1 MKEHEKNMKNALVLV
16 FALFV
21 GLAAQAQKF
30 GYIDS
35 EYILEKMPEF
45 KKAEESMTK
54 LTEQWTK
61 DITSKTEEVAK
72 LRIKYQQEEI
82 LLTQDMRLERQKAVD
97 KAEQDLMALNNNIFG
112 LNGLLFQKK
121 KEILKPIFE
130 EIYKTSEKIAR
141 KHKLS
146 FIFDKASDLNM
157 FYADPKH
164 DYTDFML
171 EELGIK

>member
-82 LLTQDMRLERQKAVD
+82 LLTQEMRLERQKAVD

>member
-21 GLAAQAQKF
+21 SLAAQAQKF

-61 DITSKTEEVAK
+61 DITFKTEEVAK

-82 LLTQDMRLERQKAVD
+82 LLTQEMRLERQKAVD

>member
-1 MKEHEKNMKNALVLV
+1 VKEHEKNMKSTLFLVI
-16 FALFV
+16 ALFM
-21 GLAAQAQKF
+21 GLSTQAQKF

-82 LLTQDMRLERQKAVD
+82 LLTQEMRLERQKAVD

>member
-1 MKEHEKNMKNALVLV
+1 MKEHERNMRSTLVLIL
-16 FALFV
+16 ALFV
-21 GLAAQAQKF
+21 GLSANAQKF

-35 EYILEKMPEF
+35 EYILNKMPEF
-45 KKAEESMTK
+45 KKAEESMNK

-61 DITSKTEEVAK
+61 DVSTKTEDVAK

-82 LLTQDMRLERQKAVD
+82 LLTQDMRVERQKAID
-97 KAEQDLMALNNNIFG
+97 KAEQDLMALNNSIFG
-112 LNGLLFQKK
+112 INGLLFQKK